1 MFTRFYFF
9 LIPIEIDK
17 INHPMKKHFAF
28 TMLVFTCNINLFSQT
43 NFPSPESPA
52 GINTTGHSGT
62 GANYDVK
69 YQKMWFR
76 INPDSALYLKGSVQT
91 NFLTIQNNV
100 SAITFDLHNAF
111 TVDSVYYENA
121 KLPTGNY
128 SLALNI
134 LSIDLGVSLAINTLD
149 SVTVYYQG
157 VPPASPPGYPEGL
170 KQLSSAGGNY
180 IMSVS
185 ESYEDR
191 DWFPCKADMQDK
203 IDTLEIKLNV
213 PWAYPA
219 AADTFW
225 GIANG
230 MLIDSAIVGNSR
242 TFTYHSN
249 YPIASYLVGISVGR
263 FNRYYR
269 GTVDINGTNVPIIYY
284 LLAGRTTAQYNTNLT
299 ALDKMNLVLSAY
311 SQKFGDYPFKKEK
324 HGYYDGLVNAG
335 GIEHQT
341 SSCIAISQL
350 NNLSTLAHELMH
362 QWFGDNVSFS
372 TWNDLWLAEGFAQYS
387 EALVGELVPSLGINP
402 YNTRNSIKNEALNDS
417 THSAWIPDAN
427 AATTVGIWGS
437 NYGTTIYKR
446 GAMAASMLRTLCG
459 DAKYFQA
466 LKNYQSNRALQSAT
480 TDTLKNYFN
489 EILGTDISQ
498 FFKDYI
504 GGSGPGATAVGGL
517 GHPKYSINWFV
528 PSSKILTVS
537 VNSQM
542 RTTGSNVSYFHAPVV
557 LHVKGATPA
566 QDTTIAFFDWGG
578 GNLSYAGNGL
588 SAPVGGNLLTYP
600 LSFDPVTVI
609 YDDSARTL
617 STGYTTNS
625 NILAVKILNF
635 TGKKVKDGNQ
645 LILNVVKDLQI
656 NRAFIWRS
664 ADGINFSPL
673 GEMIISPNSGQQSA
687 YSFTDPTIS
696 GDAFFY
702 KAEIGA
708 GSGTFSKIV
717 KLDGLKAIGLT
728 LSPNPAGGFTNI
740 SFDNIHKEPVVIHV
754 LNSAGRIVLN
764 SSTNTNYLQLNLN
777 NLSNGLY
784 EVQLFKNNE
793 LLQNKKLIIQR

>member
-1 MFTRFYFF
+1 
-9 LIPIEIDK
+9 
-17 INHPMKKHFAF
+17 MKKNFAL
-28 TMLVFTCNINLFSQT
+28 TLLVFACTIRVFSQT
-43 NFPSPESPA
+43 NIPFPATPSK
-52 GINTTGHSGT
+52 INSTGHSGT

-76 INPDSALYLKGSVQT
+76 INPDSALYLKGSVQI
-91 NFLTIQNNV
+91 NFLTTQNSV
-100 SAITFDLHNAF
+100 STVTFDLNKAF
-111 TVDSVYYENA
+111 TVDSVYYENT
-121 KLPTGNY
+121 KLPTANY

-134 LSIDLGVSLAINTLD
+134 LSVNLGVSLDLNTLD

-170 KQLSSAGGNY
+170 KKLSSTGGNY

-191 DWFPCKADMQDK
+191 DWYPCKADMQDK
-203 IDTLEIKLNV
+203 IDTLEIKVNV

-225 GIANG
+225 GVANG
-230 MLIDSAIVGNSR
+230 MLIDSTIIGNSR
-242 TFTYHSN
+242 EFTYRTN

-269 GTVDINGTNVPIIYY
+269 GAVNINGTNVPIIYN
-284 LLAGRTTAQYNTNLT
+284 LLAGRTTAQYNSNLT
-299 ALDKMNLVLSAY
+299 ALDKMKLVLSAY

-324 HGYYDGLVNAG
+324 SGYYDGLVNAG

-341 SSCIAISQL
+341 SSCIATSAL
-350 NNLSTLAHELMH
+350 GSLSTLAHELMH

-387 EALVGELVPSLGINP
+387 ESLVGELVPSLGINP
-402 YNTRNSIKNEALNDS
+402 YTTRNSIKNSALNDS

-427 AATTVGIWGS
+427 AATSVGIWGS

-446 GAMAASMLRTLCG
+446 GAMVASMLRTLCG
-459 DAKYFQA
+459 DTKYFLA
-466 LKNYQSNRALQSAT
+466 LRNYQTNRALQSAT

-489 EILGTDISQ
+489 KILGTDISQ

-528 PSSKILTVS
+528 TSPKMLTVS
-537 VNSQM
+537 VNSQK
-542 RTTGSNVSYFHAPVV
+542 RTTGSNVTYFHAPVV
-557 LHVKGATPA
+557 LHVKGSTAA
-566 QDTTIAFFDWGG
+566 QDTTIVFFDWGG

-588 SAPVGGNLLTYP
+588 SAPVGGNSLTYP
-600 LSFDPVTVI
+600 LSFDPVTI
-609 YDDSARTL
+609 LYDDSARTL
-617 STGYTTNS
+617 STGSTINLGL
-625 NILAVKILNF
+625 LAEKVLNF
-635 TGKKVKDGNQ
+635 NGKKVKDGNQ
-645 LILNVVKDLQI
+645 LTLNVVKDQQVK
-656 NRAFIWRS
+656 RVFIWRS
-664 ADGINFSPL
+664 ADGINFSRL
-673 GEMIISPNSGQQSA
+673 GEMTLNPNANQQAA
-687 YSFTDPTIS
+687 YSFTDHAIS
-696 GDAFFY
+696 GDAFYY

-708 GSGTFSKIV
+708 ASGEFSKIV
-717 KLDGLKAIGLT
+717 KLDGLKQIEIS
-728 LSPNPAGGFTNI
+728 LSPNPAKGFTNI
-740 SFDNIHKEPVVIHV
+740 SFDNIHQETFVIHI
-754 LNSAGRIVLN
+754 LNSAGRTMLN
-764 SSTNTNYLQLNLN
+764 SSTNNNYLQLNLD

-793 LLQNKKLIIQR
+793 LLQNKKLVIQH